1 MHYTDL
7 WSLLVYL
14 YFCFLHNYW
23 GGGPGLPGPS
33 PGYGTEIGCGM
44 AIVYV
49 AIK

>member
-23 GGGPGLPGPS
+23 GGARASLAPPLA
-33 PGYGTEIGCGM
+33 T
-44 AIVYV
+44 AL
-49 AIK
+49 K